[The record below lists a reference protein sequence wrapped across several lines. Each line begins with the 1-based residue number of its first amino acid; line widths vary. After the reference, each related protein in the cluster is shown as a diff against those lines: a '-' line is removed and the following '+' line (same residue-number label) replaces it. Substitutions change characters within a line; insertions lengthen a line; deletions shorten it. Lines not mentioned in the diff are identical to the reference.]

1 MRDPKNF
8 GQFIMNKRKEA
19 HLTQEA
25 LAEKLGIS
33 PQAVSKWENGVGYP
47 DITLC
52 TDIADA
58 LNIKVEELFRDVEK
72 EPETEVEYPET
83 YDGMKLIDANERFA
97 CYSSK
102 VVEAIE
108 KAEEKI
114 RFADGSIADMKKR
127 LATVMGEGNI
137 RFVDFATVKRGGMQ
151 SSEIFEELP
160 FFGNVSVVSGPVAAD
175 IEIRHHE
182 NGLAFIKAE
191 GMKEFVDAIKYNI
204 ADDTLYVNVNINTD
218 NVAVPVSRNGENR
231 LCIYTPFEDGG
242 WLSLEKKGSGEC
254 NISTVFN
261 DTLLTILGSGDIN
274 ARKTHR
280 LTAKIFGSGDISLG
294 GADECASIEIKG
306 SGDLEMEYC
315 ANPDIDI
322 MGSGDVNID
331 RVSGTVSID
340 ILGSGDVNLS
350 GEADKLICE
359 IHGSGDLNGEELTV
373 TDADITLIGGS
384 DACIKRIKG
393 TSREDISENCELT
406 VYQRG

>member
-72 EPETEVEYPET
+72 EPEPETEYPET

-108 KAEEKI
+108 RANEMIK
-114 RFADGSIADMKKR
+114 FADGSLADMRKR
-127 LATVMGEGNI
+127 LATVKGEGKI
-137 RFVDFATVKRGGMQ
+137 RFVDKETARRET
-151 SSEIFEELP
+151 SERSDFCEDLP

-175 IEIRHHE
+175 IEIKHHE
-182 NGLAFIKAE
+182 NGLASIKAE
-191 GMKEFVDAIKYNI
+191 GAKEFVDAIKYNI
-204 ADDTLYVNVNINTD
+204 ADDTLYVNVNINSD
-218 NVAVPVSRNGENR
+218 NVLFSRNIENR

-254 NISTVFN
+254 NISTLFN

-306 SGDLEMEYC
+306 SGDLNMEYC

-384 DACIKRIKG
+384 DATIKRIKG
-393 TSREDISENCELT
+393 TSREDIAETCELT

>member
-19 HLTQEA
+19 HLTQDA
-25 LAEKLGIS
+25 MAEKLGIS
-33 PQAVSKWENGVGYP
+33 PQAISKWENGVGYP

-52 TDIADA
+52 TDIADI
-58 LNIKVEELFRDVEK
+58 LGITVDELFRDEEK
-72 EPETEVEYPET
+72 AQAEHVSFPDT
-83 YDGMKLIDANERFA
+83 YEGMPLVGFNDKFA

-108 KAEEKI
+108 NAEQMI
-114 RFADGSIADMKKR
+114 RFADGSLADMKKR
-127 LATVMGEGNI
+127 LATVAGEGNI
-137 RFVDFATVKRGGMQ
+137 RFVDKNALASGALNKGDFCEDIPQ
-151 SSEIFEELP
+151 
-160 FFGNVSVVSGPVAAD
+160 FFGNLSLVSGMPCDV
-175 IEIRHHE
+175 EIKHHPH
-182 NGLAFIKAE
+182 GCASITAE
-191 GMKEFVDAIKYNI
+191 GTEEFINAIKYNL
-204 ADDTLYVNVNINTD
+204 ADQTLYVNINEIASALSKG
-218 NVAVPVSRNGENR
+218 NNR
-231 LCIYTPFEDGG
+231 ICIYTPFEDGG
-242 WLSLEKKGSGEC
+242 WLSVEKKGSGEC

-261 DTLLTILGSGDIN
+261 DTILTVMGSGNIN

-280 LTAKIFGSGDISLG
+280 LTAKIFGSGDIALG

-315 ANPDIDI
+315 HNPDIDI

-331 RVSGTVSID
+331 RVSGTVSVD

-384 DACIKRIKG
+384 DAYIKRIKG
-393 TSREDISENCELT
+393 TSREDIAESCELT
-406 VYQRG
+406 VRQRG

>member
-72 EPETEVEYPET
+72 EPEPDVEYPET
-83 YDGMKLIDANERFA
+83 YDGMKLVSANERFA

-108 KAEEKI
+108 MANKMIK
-114 RFADGSIADMKKR
+114 FADGSFADMEKR
-127 LATVMGEGNI
+127 LATVVGEGNI
-137 RFVDFATVKRGGMQ
+137 RFVDRNAVVSGALSKADFCK
-151 SSEIFEELP
+151 ELP
-160 FFGNVSVVSGPVAAD
+160 MFFGNLSLVAGMPCD
-175 IEIRHHE
+175 VEIKHHS
-182 NGLAFIKAE
+182 NGLASITADGTEEFIN
-191 GMKEFVDAIKYNI
+191 AIKYNL
-204 ADDTLYVNVNINTD
+204 ADQTLYVNINE
-218 NVAVPVSRNGENR
+218 VAGHNFSKGNNR
-231 LCIYTPFEDGG
+231 ICIYTPFEEGG
-242 WLSLEKKGSGEC
+242 WLSVEKKGSGEC
-254 NISTVFN
+254 NISTIFN
-261 DTLLTILGSGDIN
+261 DTILTVMGSGDIN

-280 LTAKIFGSGDISLG
+280 LTAKILGSGDISLG

-315 ANPDIDI
+315 HNPDIDI
-322 MGSGDVNID
+322 MGSGDVEIT
-331 RVSGTVSID
+331 RVSGTVSVD

-350 GEADKLICE
+350 GDADKLICE
-359 IHGSGDLNGEELTV
+359 IHGGGDLNGEDLTV

-384 DACIKRIKG
+384 DATIKRIKG
-393 TSREDISENCELT
+393 TSREDIAESCELT

>member
-1 MRDPKNF
+1 MMRELKDF
-8 GQFIMNKRKEA
+8 GRFIHDKRKEA
-19 HLTQEA
+19 GLTQET
-25 LAEKLGIS
+25 LAEKLGVS

-52 TDIADA
+52 ADIADA
-58 LNIKVEELFRDVEK
+58 LGVSIDELFRDVERK
-72 EPETEVEYPET
+72 PEPEVQYPET
-83 YDGMKLIDANERFA
+83 YDGMKLISANERFA

-108 KAEEKI
+108 AANNMI
-114 RFADGSIADMKKR
+114 RFADGSVADMSKR
-127 LATVMGEGNI
+127 LATVVGEGNI
-137 RFVDFATVKRGGMQ
+137 RFVDKNVVASGALSKGDYYK
-151 SSEIFEELP
+151 ELP
-160 FFGNVSVVSGPVAAD
+160 FFGNVSVVSGPVVAD
-175 IEIRHHE
+175 IEIKHHK
-182 NGLAFIKAE
+182 NGLASIKAD
-191 GMKEFVDAIKYNI
+191 GTKEFVDAIKYNI
-204 ADDTLYVNVNINTD
+204 ADNTLYVNVN
-218 NVAVPVSRNGENR
+218 VSNDTVESFGNANNR

-261 DTLLTILGSGDIN
+261 DTILTILGSGDIN

-294 GADECASIEIKG
+294 GADECATIEIKG
-306 SGDLEMEYC
+306 SGDLNMEYC

-331 RVSGTVSID
+331 RVSGTVSVD
-340 ILGSGDVNLS
+340 VLGSGDVNIS

-359 IHGSGDLNGEELTV
+359 IHGSGDLNGKQLTV

-384 DACIKRIKG
+384 DAYVKRIKG
-393 TSREDISENCELT
+393 TSREDIAENCELI

>member
-72 EPETEVEYPET
+72 EPEPEVEYPET
-83 YDGMKLIDANERFA
+83 YDGMDLVSANERFA

-108 KAEEKI
+108 RAEEKI

-127 LATVMGEGNI
+127 LATVLGEGNI
-137 RFVDFATVKRGGMQ
+137 RFVDKNTVARGALNK
-151 SSEIFEELP
+151 SDFCEELP
-160 FFGNVSVVSGPVAAD
+160 IFFGNLSLVAGIPCD
-175 IEIRHHE
+175 IEIKHHPD
-182 NGLAFIKAE
+182 GLATITADGTEDFINA
-191 GMKEFVDAIKYNI
+191 VKYNLV
-204 ADDTLYVNVNINTD
+204 DNTLYVNIND
-218 NVAVPVSRNGENR
+218 NMGQGVYRNENSI
-231 LCIYTPFEDGG
+231 CIYTPFEDGG
-242 WLSLEKKGSGEC
+242 WLSVEKKGSGEC
-254 NISTVFN
+254 NISTLFN

-280 LTAKIFGSGDISLG
+280 LTAKILGSGDISLG

-322 MGSGDVNID
+322 MGSGDVEIT
-331 RVSGTVSID
+331 RVSGTVSVD

-350 GEADKLICE
+350 GDADKLICE
-359 IHGSGDLNGEELTV
+359 IHGGGDLNGEELTV

-384 DACIKRIKG
+384 DATIKRIKG
-393 TSREDISENCELT
+393 TSREDIAESCELT

>member
-1 MRDPKNF
+1 M
-8 GQFIMNKRKEA
+8 
-19 HLTQEA
+19 
-25 LAEKLGIS
+25 
-33 PQAVSKWENGVGYP
+33 GYP

-58 LNIKVEELFRDVEK
+58 LNIKVEELFYDVEK
-72 EPETEVEYPET
+72 EPEPEVEYPET
-83 YDGMKLIDANERFA
+83 YDGMKLVSANERFA

-102 VVEAIE
+102 VIEAIE
-108 KAEEKI
+108 KAEERI

-127 LATVMGEGNI
+127 FATVLGEGNI
-137 RFVDFATVKRGGMQ
+137 RFVDKDAVARG
-151 SSEIFEELP
+151 SLNRSDFCADLP
-160 FFGNVSVVSGPVAAD
+160 EFFGNLSLVAGMPCD
-175 IEIRHHE
+175 VEIKHE
-182 NGLAFIKAE
+182 PYGLARISADGTEEFIN
-191 GMKEFVDAIKYNI
+191 AIKYNLV
-204 ADDTLYVNVNINTD
+204 DNTLYVNINENMAQVVNRI
-218 NVAVPVSRNGENR
+218 ENSI
-231 LCIYTPFEDGG
+231 CIYTPVDDGG
-242 WLSLEKKGSGEC
+242 WLSVEKKGGGEC

-261 DTLLTILGSGDIN
+261 DTILTVMGSGDIN

-322 MGSGDVNID
+322 MGSGDVSID
-331 RVSGTVSID
+331 RVSGTVSVD

-384 DACIKRIKG
+384 DATIKRIKG
-393 TSREDISENCELT
+393 TSREDIAEDCDLT
-406 VYQRG
+406 VFQRG

>member
-52 TDIADA
+52 TSIADA
-58 LNIKVEELFRDVEK
+58 LNIKVEELFHDVEK
-72 EPETEVEYPET
+72 EPEPEVEYPET
-83 YDGMKLIDANERFA
+83 YDGMRLIDANEKFA

-108 KAEEKI
+108 RANEMIK
-114 RFADGSIADMKKR
+114 FADGSLADMRKR
-127 LATVMGEGNI
+127 LATVKGEGKI
-137 RFVDFATVKRGGMQ
+137 RFLDKETALRGNGER
-151 SSEIFEELP
+151 SELSEELS

-175 IEIRHHE
+175 IEIKHHK
-182 NGLAFIKAE
+182 NGLASIKAE
-191 GMKEFVDAIKYNI
+191 GTKEFVDAIKYNI
-204 ADDTLYVNVNINTD
+204 AENTLYVNVNINSDT
-218 NVAVPVSRNGENR
+218 VKFSRGGENR

-280 LTAKIFGSGDISLG
+280 LTAKIFGSGDITLG

-340 ILGSGDVNLS
+340 ILGSGDVNVS

-359 IHGSGDLNGEELTV
+359 IHGSGDLNGKELTV

-384 DACIKRIKG
+384 DAYIKRIKG
-393 TSREDISENCELT
+393 TSREDIAKNCELT